1 MVDNTEFVS
10 SLIDVTQMMILET
23 AANMEIACILV
34 EASAKQKCPIDNGI
48 LSAAMQHDVQTSAEA
63 IVGVV
68 SNSMSYAPYVEK
80 GTGIY
85 AVDGNGRKTP
95 WSWGNKGSKK
105 WPGRK
110 GWRGG
115 RPHPF
120 LEPARD
126 ENKEEIINI
135 LAGKTL

>member
-1 MVDNTEFVS
+1 MVDNTEFIS
-10 SLIDVTQMMILET
+10 SLNDATLKMVRET
-23 AANMEIACILV
+23 AANMELACILV
-34 EASAKQKCPIDNGI
+34 EGAAKKKCPVDNGV
-48 LSAAMQHDVQTSAEA
+48 LRAAMQHEVQTSVEA

-126 ENKEEIINI
+126 DNKDEIINI